1 MLHFKQK
8 ALFPEL
14 ILSTIT
20 VKDKDSIC
28 NCALLIADHCRINV
42 ARFTSMLVSHFR

>member
-14 ILSTIT
+14 TLSTIT
-20 VKDKDSIC
+20 LKDEDSMC
-28 NCALLIADHCRINV
+28 KCALLIADDCRNNV